1 MLSWIILIL
10 VLALLSMVGVRV
22 FASIFGR
29 GEALPPMPPTA
40 EVKEANRRAVEEGN
54 FGDIQLEVVHR
65 GYRMDQ
71 VDALLEQLAGGSLA
85 RGETR
90 VESEETIVPSAPSTM

>member
-1 MLSWIILIL
+1 
-10 VLALLSMVGVRV
+10 
-22 FASIFGR
+22 
-29 GEALPPMPPTA
+29 MPPTA
-40 EVKEANRRAVEEGN
+40 DVKEANRRAVEEGN

-71 VDALLEQLAGGSLA
+71 VDALLEQLAGGSLG

>member
-10 VLALLSMVGVRV
+10 VLILLSIIGVKL
-22 FASIFGR
+22 FATVFGR

-54 FGDIQLEVVHR
+54 FGDIQLEVVQR

-71 VDALLEQLAGGSLA
+71 VDVLIEQLAGGALKP
-85 RGETR
+85 ETR
-90 VESEETIVPSAPSTM
+90 VESPEENVSSTNQ